1 MKNKQK
7 ATKFPAYKT
16 HEVHVMDTVMQIA
29 RALETEMHKY
39 CMSRP
44 DTVAK
49 LKLKENNTED
59 DINLLETMVK
69 AQEINQMKKSGTKL
83 AKAREKFANFNKK
96 RFFTIEKKRVEH
108 FFRLYTKYGGPL
120 SRAGYKT
127 FTAVKLFGARHTAD
141 AFNWLSNLSSRHY
154 GIINGIMSAVSW
166 SVEKLVDTVA
176 YIAESVS
183 TKFNK
188 FMTTFSQNK
197 DWIQLKENFLT
208 LVPIIAKMTTCL
220 FNLAK
225 KFIAK
230 PVTHVLKSGLK
241 WTEDII
247 AGNAPLRLIA
257 FVKYPM
263 LVLVY
268 DPITGKRR
276 DVMKNVKNLAKYAM
290 NAISPPYTGDD
301 LKKCGEDEINEQI
314 FDHVLYSPGEKN
326 VGNTFPLLLDWMPL
340 YKIGD
345 IVQKAPEYKKLI
357 HFPAKKF
364 TVIALSE
371 SGRTVTVKPTNEK
384 TYEDISTGEIIREKK
399 FPAKYFKK
407 K

>member
-1 MKNKQK
+1 M
-7 ATKFPAYKT
+7 
-16 HEVHVMDTVMQIA
+16 
-29 RALETEMHKY
+29 
-39 CMSRP
+39 
-44 DTVAK
+44 
-49 LKLKENNTED
+49 
-59 DINLLETMVK
+59 
-69 AQEINQMKKSGTKL
+69 
-83 AKAREKFANFNKK
+83 
-96 RFFTIEKKRVEH
+96 
-108 FFRLYTKYGGPL
+108 GPL
-120 SRAGYKT
+120 SRSGYKT
-127 FTAVKLFGARHTAD
+127 FAAAKRFGARHTAD
-141 AFNWLSNLSSRHY
+141 AFNRLSNISSQHY
-154 GIINGIMSAVSW
+154 GIINDIMSAVSW

-183 TKFNK
+183 AKFNK
-188 FMTTFSQNK
+188 FMTTFSQDK

-247 AGNAPLRLIA
+247 AGNAPLRMIA
-257 FVKYPM
+257 FVTCPT
-263 LVLVY
+263 LGLVY

-276 DVMKNVKNLAKYAM
+276 DVMK
-290 NAISPPYTGDD
+290 
-301 LKKCGEDEINEQI
+301 KKCGDYEINEQI

-326 VGNTFPLLLDWMPL
+326 VGNTFPLLLDWKPL

-357 HFPAKKF
+357 HFPAKNFK
-364 TVIALSE
+364 VIALSE

-384 TYEDISTGEIIREKK
+384 TYEDIPTGEIIREKK
-399 FPAKYFKK
+399 FPVK
-407 K
+407 